1 LENREI
7 EIAGDRVHD
16 PRLEEVLN
24 LPPLP
29 ARPRDGHKGT
39 FGTVIVVGGSPT
51 MMGAPALCASA
62 ALRSGAGLVKLAVPQ
77 ELLPV
82 ALCIEPGATGV
93 VVTGDAL
100 EDARRILEET
110 DPKAKAVLAVGCGI
124 GQSERAGRLVAQVLH
139 RRGGRAMVLDA
150 DGLNL
155 LASPALADNLMFDP
169 SVVLTPHPGEFRRL
183 AETFVGRGDTTDP
196 AERPAAAAALARRLG
211 AVVVLKSDAT
221 VVTDGQRGYINRSG
235 NPALAT
241 AGSGDVLTGVIAGL
255 IAQGM
260 AGFDAAVLG
269 VYLHGRAADFW
280 AVHYG
285 PSGLTA
291 QDLARLL
298 PKAFQEQRQQ

>member
-1 LENREI
+1 M
-7 EIAGDRVHD
+7 HD

-77 ELLPV
+77 EVLPV
-82 ALCIEPGATGV
+82 ALCIEPGATGL
-93 VVTGDAL
+93 VVTGDAE
-100 EDARRILEET
+100 EDARRILEEA
-110 DPKAKAVLAVGCGI
+110 DSKAKAALAVGCGI
-124 GQSERAGRLVAQVLH
+124 GQSERAGSLTSQLLH
-139 RRGGRAMVLDA
+139 RRRGRAMVLDA

-155 LASPALADNLMFDP
+155 LASRGLGSEIMFDP

-183 AETFVGRGDTTDP
+183 AEAFQVRGDATDP
-196 AERPAAAAALARRLG
+196 AERPAAAAALARWLG
-211 AVVVLKSDAT
+211 AVVVLKGEGT
-221 VVTDGQRGYINRSG
+221 VVSDGQRQYTNRSG

-241 AGSGDVLTGVIAGL
+241 AGSGDVLTGVIAAL

-280 AVHYG
+280 AIHYG

-291 QDLARLL
+291 QELARLL